1 MELKVTALIDI
12 AETEETEENLFLEVP
27 FQSTPPV
34 YVIHVNRSFNGKLA
48 KSRESVFGLR
58 WLFKI
63 ILCVRAHDK
72 LEALM
77 LSFSFLRCI
86 PQHMEGALNK
96 VTAQLERSKLDTWR
110 ISD

>member
-1 MELKVTALIDI
+1 M
-12 AETEETEENLFLEVP
+12 ETEETEEDLLLEVP

-72 LEALM
+72 LKALM
-77 LSFSFLRCI
+77 FFVFFLFFS
-86 PQHMEGALNK
+86 QMHTTAYEGSVK
-96 VTAQLERSKLDTWR
+96 QSYGTA
-110 ISD
+110 